1 MSLTDLSKMYER
13 MLQNPENRKSSSG
26 TMKQVTP
33 YDSGVT
39 DQTPSDT
46 SKSLDTGD
54 VSYLAEMDRRIAA
67 RKAGSPI
74 VESGGTSPDDSRIM
88 ILENKVSELQE
99 LMKEMMKT
107 HMKLL
112 EKVK

>member
-13 MLQNPENRKSSSG
+13 MLRDPENRKSSSG
-26 TMKQVTP
+26 TMKQTTP
-33 YDSGVT
+33 YDSGVQDT
-39 DQTPSDT
+39 APQDT
-46 SKSLDTGD
+46 SNSLDTGD
-54 VSYLAEMDRRIAA
+54 VAYLAEMDRRIAA
-67 RKAGSPI
+67 RKSGAPI
-74 VESGGTSPDDSRIM
+74 VKSGDTSGDVSRIM

-112 EKVK
+112 EKK